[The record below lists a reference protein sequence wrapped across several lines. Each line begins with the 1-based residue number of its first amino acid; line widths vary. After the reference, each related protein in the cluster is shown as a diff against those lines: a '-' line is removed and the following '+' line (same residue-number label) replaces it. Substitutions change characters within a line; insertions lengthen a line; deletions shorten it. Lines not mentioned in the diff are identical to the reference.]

1 MSSSVPIV
9 PPHRPPDPQPD
20 SGGRSRSR
28 TSFALMIEHYGDWYG
43 QTIQRGVSDFTRENG
58 AHLITVA
65 TSLRDEVCPL
75 RDLVGQQ
82 NVDGVI
88 VVSSVISNYEKDP
101 QRLAAFFSRYEPLPC
116 ISIGVNI
123 PNVHSLLID
132 NRAGMAEALRH
143 LVNVHGFRKIAFV
156 RGPEA
161 NAEAE
166 QRFQVYK
173 DVLTEN
179 GIAYNPDLVASGDWS
194 PLSGAMA
201 VHTLKDVRKC
211 EMQAIVAA
219 DDAMAA
225 GVIEAL
231 HARGLRVPS
240 DIAVV
245 GFDNDLGLGFSLT
258 TVHQPVYMLGRKAAH
273 MLLDIVRGVDV
284 PQTVT
289 LPTEMVIRRS
299 CGCFVADVTNSVA
312 QPAVGSTQ
320 APGVLLAQR
329 RETTL
334 GALMNSARGL
344 TSGVNSEWTERLFN
358 AFVRDVTGEAR
369 GEFLPTLDAI
379 LVQEWMEHRAM
390 TGWQNV
396 ISVLRRELLPCM
408 TLQETVADAENLWH
422 QARVLVGEAAAR
434 MHAHQQEQRAIQAMR
449 LMNVNSTFF
458 SKDLKSLA
466 DAFAQKLPSLGIDR
480 CYAVTFEDPSTGSG
494 SAPAKPE
501 WSRLVLAY
509 DEEEHIEL
517 SSEGLRFPAKQ
528 LIPDDFLPDYRP
540 VSLMALHLNKGE
552 KVLGIIFFEMGPQDA
567 HLYETL
573 RRQFSEPL
581 FRLTQTPLTS

>member
-9 PPHRPPDPQPD
+9 PPHRAPDPHSD
-20 SGGRSRSR
+20 SGGGRSRTR
-28 TSFALMIEHYGDWYG
+28 TSFALLIDDYADWYG
-43 QTIQRGVSDFTRENG
+43 LSIQRGVADFTRENG
-58 AHLITVA
+58 AHLITVTA
-65 TSLRDEVCPL
+65 PLSQEVCPL
-75 RDLVGQQ
+75 RDLLGPL

-88 VVSSVISNYEKDP
+88 VVSSLLSNHMKDTDK
-101 QRLAAFFSRYEPLPC
+101 LAAFFSRYEPLPR

-123 PNVHSLLID
+123 PGVHSLVID
-132 NRAGMAEALRH
+132 NRAGMSEVLRH
-143 LVNVHGFRKIAFV
+143 LINVHGFRKIAFV
-156 RGPEA
+156 RGPET
-161 NAEAE
+161 NLEAVL
-166 QRFQVYK
+166 RFQVYQ
-173 DVLTEN
+173 DVLKEY
-179 GIAYNPDLVASGDWS
+179 GIPFDPDLVTSGDWS
-194 PLSGAMA
+194 ALSGAMA

-240 DIAVV
+240 DIAVA
-245 GFDNDLGLGFSLT
+245 GFDNDLSLGFSLT
-258 TVHQPVYMLGRKAAH
+258 TVHQPVYMLGRKAAN
-273 MLLDIVRGVDV
+273 MLLDIVRGVEV
-284 PQTVT
+284 PQAVT
-289 LPTEMVIRRS
+289 LPTEMVVRRS
-299 CGCFVADVTNSVA
+299 CGCYVADVTNSVA
-312 QPAVGSTQ
+312 QPAVGTTQ
-320 APGVLLAQR
+320 APGVLLSQR
-329 RETTL
+329 RESTL

-344 TSGVNSEWTERLFN
+344 TTGVRSEWPERLFD

-390 TGWQNV
+390 IGWQNV

-408 TLQETVADAENLWH
+408 TLQETVSDAENLWH

-434 MHAHQQEQRAIQAMR
+434 MHAHQQEQRAVQAMR
-449 LMNVNSTFF
+449 LMNVNATFF
-458 SKDLKSLA
+458 ARDLKTLA

-480 CYAVTFEDPSTGSG
+480 CYAVTFDGD
-494 SAPAKPE
+494 PAKPE
-501 WSRLVLAY
+501 WARLVLAY
-509 DEEEHIEL
+509 DEEEHIQLE
-517 SSEGLRFPAKQ
+517 SEGLRFPARQ

-540 VSLMALHLNKGE
+540 ISLMALHLNKGE
-552 KVLGIIFFEMGPQDA
+552 KVLGIIFFEMGPQDP

-581 FRLTQTPLTS
+581 FRLTHLPSPSRGEG